1 MSSFWSKRN
10 NSNLCLSFFFNFPLF
25 HFTQPIRWCR
35 LAANV
40 SSTVLQ
46 RNLLLLTANDV
57 PATKSIVQLPL
68 PEAESIVKFFLATMY
83 GGQETIY
90 TMNGNSIETPMI
102 PGSTGISPSPTILQQ
117 QQLQLQHQQHTGSEL
132 YSNGNAIASLRT
144 HSSKFPV
151 STIRNHKEKKSSL
164 AKGLVSPHASESKE
178 KESTLLCEPVVN
190 VVRWITERKSHH
202 SADLNFN
209 VSYMKMRVSRAT
221 TGKKEKSNKISEEF
235 RSLLVSLFFCTTESG
250 RRNICCEM
258 WNVFHCVTQNERKS
272 MFSLSKTIISY
283 SCFAYTT
290 AWERQR

>member
-1 MSSFWSKRN
+1 MS
-10 NSNLCLSFFFNFPLF
+10 LFFFNFPLF
-25 HFTQPIRWCR
+25 HFTRPIRWCH

-40 SSTVLQ
+40 SSAALQ

-117 QQLQLQHQQHTGSEL
+117 QQLQLQHQQHNGSEL

-151 STIRNHKEKKSSL
+151 STIRNHKEKLASKRSRVAACIRVERERVNIVMWTRRRRCSVNYRKEIASL
-164 AKGLVSPHASESKE
+164 DWL
-178 KESTLLCEPVVN
+178 
-190 VVRWITERKSHH
+190 
-202 SADLNFN
+202 
-209 VSYMKMRVSRAT
+209 
-221 TGKKEKSNKISEEF
+221 EF
-235 RSLLVSLFFCTTESG
+235 QCILHENACL
-250 RRNICCEM
+250 
-258 WNVFHCVTQNERKS
+258 
-272 MFSLSKTIISY
+272 
-283 SCFAYTT
+283 
-290 AWERQR
+290 